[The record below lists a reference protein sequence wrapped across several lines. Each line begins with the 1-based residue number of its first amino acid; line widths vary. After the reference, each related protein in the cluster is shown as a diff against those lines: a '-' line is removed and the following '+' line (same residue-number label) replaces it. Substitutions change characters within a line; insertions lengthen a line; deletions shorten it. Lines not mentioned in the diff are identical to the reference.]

1 MLCMVKTAA
10 LWGLEPYIV
19 RIETDISS
27 GMPYFNMVGL
37 LASEVKE
44 ARERVRVALKNSGET
59 LPMSRI
65 TVNMSPADRR
75 KEGVGFDLPIAVSL
89 LCSMGRIDENKIK
102 DILFVGELG
111 LDGKLRYVKG
121 AIPIIL
127 MAKKLGFKKCVL
139 PVDNI
144 RECVGIEGVD
154 CISFASL
161 REIVSYFNNEDIKV
175 ITNEDNEI
183 METDKATES
192 FELKDFKDVYGQE
205 IVKKAFMIAAAGW
218 HHILLVGSPGI
229 GKSMMAMR
237 MGSIMPDMT
246 EEEKLQVMIIKSVCG
261 ELQDGK
267 RNIKRPFSA
276 PHHTIT
282 GPALIGGGL
291 YPVPGQITYAHK
303 GVLFLDELPE
313 FNEKVI
319 DLLRQP
325 MEERVVK
332 IHRMNGN
339 YVFPADCLIIAA
351 MNPCRCGYYPDR
363 SKCNCSEVDVQRY
376 GSKIS
381 GPIRDR
387 IDICLRMDKVLVD
400 SCDTENNMSS
410 EYMKQKVV
418 NAVEFAKKRQG
429 NLRNGQMKVSEINKY
444 CVMDEEAK
452 KLLKNAY
459 VVMDMNMRTYYKII
473 KISRTIAD
481 LEEKQVIEKKHIA
494 EAMSYRNG

>member
-183 METDKATES
+183 M
-192 FELKDFKDVYGQE
+192 
-205 IVKKAFMIAAAGW
+205 
-218 HHILLVGSPGI
+218 
-229 GKSMMAMR
+229 
-237 MGSIMPDMT
+237 
-246 EEEKLQVMIIKSVCG
+246 
-261 ELQDGK
+261 
-267 RNIKRPFSA
+267 
-276 PHHTIT
+276 
-282 GPALIGGGL
+282 
-291 YPVPGQITYAHK
+291 
-303 GVLFLDELPE
+303 
-313 FNEKVI
+313 
-319 DLLRQP
+319 
-325 MEERVVK
+325 
-332 IHRMNGN
+332 
-339 YVFPADCLIIAA
+339 
-351 MNPCRCGYYPDR
+351 
-363 SKCNCSEVDVQRY
+363 
-376 GSKIS
+376 
-381 GPIRDR
+381 
-387 IDICLRMDKVLVD
+387 
-400 SCDTENNMSS
+400 
-410 EYMKQKVV
+410 
-418 NAVEFAKKRQG
+418 
-429 NLRNGQMKVSEINKY
+429 
-444 CVMDEEAK
+444 
-452 KLLKNAY
+452 
-459 VVMDMNMRTYYKII
+459 
-473 KISRTIAD
+473 
-481 LEEKQVIEKKHIA
+481 
-494 EAMSYRNG
+494 